1 MSRKKKGSN
10 NWYRAKDHL
19 NRVYDSISNKRRDWF
34 WKLSHELTDQYDVLI
49 FEDLNLKGMQQLWGR
64 KVSDLSFATFLEI
77 LETVATNKGKLVH
90 FIDRWYPSSKT
101 CSVCGY
107 VNQDLELRDRS
118 WDCPSCKTKL
128 DRDRNAA
135 VNIQR
140 VGASTLKLDTV
151 RPSLMAS
158 VA

>member
-1 MSRKKKGSN
+1 M
-10 NWYRAKDHL
+10 
-19 NRVYDSISNKRRDWF
+19 
-34 WKLSHELTDQYDVLI
+34 LI
-49 FEDLNLKGMQQLWGR
+49 FEDLNLKGMQRLWGR
-64 KVSDLSFATFLEI
+64 KVSDLSFATFLKI

-90 FIDRWYPSSKT
+90 FVNRWYPSSKT
-101 CSVCGY
+101 CSVCGH
-107 VNQDLELRDRS
+107 VNQDLSLTDRV
-118 WDCPSCKTKL
+118 WDCPDCNTKL

-151 RPSLMAS
+151 RLSLMAS